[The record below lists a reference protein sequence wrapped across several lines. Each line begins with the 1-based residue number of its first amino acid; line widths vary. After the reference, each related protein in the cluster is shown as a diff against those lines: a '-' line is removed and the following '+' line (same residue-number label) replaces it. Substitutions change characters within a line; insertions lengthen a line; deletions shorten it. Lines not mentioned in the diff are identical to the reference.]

1 MSKFKYLFN
10 ILKENEIEKLQVAF
24 DGYGDDGNMHFL
36 SVESKNDKKI
46 DEVLNYQEHS
56 PNSFLDE
63 PIPIEILNNPSSGY
77 VWDRT
82 ESKLSNLLWDVVY
95 EVFEKTRINWCEGRG
110 NKGCVEFDILKE
122 KINLK
127 YMKWENAE
135 MVVDLEGQVFDSLS
149 SSSFN

>member
-24 DGYGDDGNMHFL
+24 DGYGDDGNIHFL

-63 PIPIEILNNPSSGY
+63 PIPNEILNNPSSGY

-95 EVFEKTRINWCEGRG
+95 EVFEKT
-110 NKGCVEFDILKE
+110 KGFLNSI
-122 KINLK
+122 
-127 YMKWENAE
+127 
-135 MVVDLEGQVFDSLS
+135 G
-149 SSSFN
+149 